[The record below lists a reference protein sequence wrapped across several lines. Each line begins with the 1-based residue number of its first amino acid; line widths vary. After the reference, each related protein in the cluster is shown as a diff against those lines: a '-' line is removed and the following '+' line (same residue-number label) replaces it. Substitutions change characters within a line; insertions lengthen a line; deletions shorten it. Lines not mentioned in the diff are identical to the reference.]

1 MDARLLAPEQGAQH
15 SLTHWLT
22 HPPPHAPPFSPLQPL
37 WQQMHLFFVV
47 GVLTFMVLPATTA
60 AALWLGGL
68 FVYYSAT
75 AFGQPEHTG
84 RREWPAFQAWM
95 GAQLERFLPSWLGER
110 AGWGLMP

>member
-1 MDARLLAPEQGAQH
+1 
-15 SLTHWLT
+15 
-22 HPPPHAPPFSPLQPL
+22 
-37 WQQMHLFFVV
+37 MHLFFAVC
-47 GVLTFMVLPATTA
+47 VLTFMVLPATTA

-95 GAQLERFLPSWLGER
+95 GAQLERFLPAWLGALGGSWEGGAWGW
-110 AGWGLMP
+110 AGWEFKRSSCHTCKDGALDCRH